1 MNKTARD
8 IIKRPLITEKSM
20 LHTVDN
26 AYTFEVDPRA
36 NKHEIRRAIEEIFK
50 VKVLKVNTSMMR
62 GKMRRS
68 GRTQGRTSDWKKVR
82 VTLRQGDKIEIGGI
96 DYFEH

>member
-20 LHTVDN
+20 LQTVN
-26 AYTFEVDPRA
+26 SAYAFEVADYA
-36 NKHEIRRAIEEIFK
+36 NKREIRRAIEEIFK
-50 VKVLKVNTSMMR
+50 VKVLKVNTINLR
-62 GKMRRS
+62 GKLRRT
-68 GRTQGRTSDWKKVR
+68 GRTQGRTSDWKKAV
-82 VTLRQGDKIEIGGI
+82 VTLRQGDKIELGGI